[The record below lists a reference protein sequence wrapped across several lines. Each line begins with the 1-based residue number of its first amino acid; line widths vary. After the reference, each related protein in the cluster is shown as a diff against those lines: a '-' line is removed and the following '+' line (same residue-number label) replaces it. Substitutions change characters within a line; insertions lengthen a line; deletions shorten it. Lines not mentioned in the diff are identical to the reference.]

1 MNISDGSFVLCVY
14 ATRPPMY
21 IYLRYV
27 SGQITFIL
35 VFRLLVTS
43 LAPAI
48 EGGTFLVRACVCVEK
63 SRQQKSLS
71 HQAESDRSTAD
82 RFHHRESASWFT
94 TLVCFLHDWVCV
106 FFLFQKFLTNFFF
119 GFFCP
124 NQGKTCPHHVEICAI
139 KAQCKHLVVC
149 DSFGRN
155 AVAPLIR
162 SHTGRKGWPWRCD
175 VILPRRHSSD
185 FHRKPFACVWVGGRE
200 REGKV
205 RRKKKEKKKPDRRGV
220 WVREK
225 GGAPTPSKTRPLLSG

>member
-82 RFHHRESASWFT
+82 RFHHRESAS
-94 TLVCFLHDWVCV
+94 
-106 FFLFQKFLTNFFF
+106 
-119 GFFCP
+119 
-124 NQGKTCPHHVEICAI
+124 
-139 KAQCKHLVVC
+139 
-149 DSFGRN
+149 
-155 AVAPLIR
+155 
-162 SHTGRKGWPWRCD
+162 
-175 VILPRRHSSD
+175 
-185 FHRKPFACVWVGGRE
+185 
-200 REGKV
+200 
-205 RRKKKEKKKPDRRGV
+205 
-220 WVREK
+220 
-225 GGAPTPSKTRPLLSG
+225 

>member
-1 MNISDGSFVLCVY
+1 MIHH
-14 ATRPPMY
+14 P
-21 IYLRYV
+21 
-27 SGQITFIL
+27 
-35 VFRLLVTS
+35 RLL
-43 LAPAI
+43 
-48 EGGTFLVRACVCVEK
+48 
-63 SRQQKSLS
+63 
-71 HQAESDRSTAD
+71 ST
-82 RFHHRESASWFT
+82 W
-94 TLVCFLHDWVCV
+94 LGLCFL
-106 FFLFQKFLTNFFF
+106 LIPEISYQFFF
-119 GFFCP
+119 CFFFCP
-124 NQGKTCPHHVEICAI
+124 NQGKSWPHHVEICAI